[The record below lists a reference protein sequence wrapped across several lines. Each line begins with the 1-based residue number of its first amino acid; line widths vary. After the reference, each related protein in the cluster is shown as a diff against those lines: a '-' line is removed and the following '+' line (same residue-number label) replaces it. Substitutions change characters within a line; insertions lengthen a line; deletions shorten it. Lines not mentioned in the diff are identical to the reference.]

1 MLYRLIKVL
10 VGIGIRLYYR
20 EIRVK
25 NRKNIPLDEPLII
38 IANHPNT
45 LMDAWMIGHICPR
58 PIHFMAK
65 GTLFN
70 SKFKL
75 KLLSSLNMI
84 PINRVGE
91 GKTDGV
97 SNQNSFQACY
107 DILEA
112 GKTLVIFP
120 EGSSYQERHLR
131 DLKSG
136 TARIALEA
144 VKRKEGQL
152 DVKILP
158 MGLNYTQAEKF
169 RSRVLVDIGEPMSTK
184 DYLADYIENSGKGA
198 RKMTEQFRVR
208 LEQLLV
214 NSNTKEEQD
223 LIDQVANILQSRYT
237 KKGSEN
243 AISEI
248 DLLKRIRNRMDDF
261 KVTEAWKTEEVRKLV
276 ETVKWENEKLN
287 IQTDFLDR
295 RFRST
300 MFFRQLF
307 FSIIFVLIAVPYFIF
322 GMIHNAIQFYLID
335 FLIPKLT
342 KDIEYYA
349 PLAVLLGLVLYPLFF
364 GLFAH
369 FIGNAFDLS
378 FWQKV
383 IYFVMMPLGGLFAYF
398 FHRYLR
404 HIGYKWKYIF
414 LMIRQKEVVLSLKA
428 KRDRLREY
436 FEI

>member
-45 LMDAWMIGHICPR
+45 LMDAWMIGYICPR

-198 RKMTEQFRVR
+198 
-208 LEQLLV
+208 
-214 NSNTKEEQD
+214 
-223 LIDQVANILQSRYT
+223 
-237 KKGSEN
+237 
-243 AISEI
+243 
-248 DLLKRIRNRMDDF
+248 
-261 KVTEAWKTEEVRKLV
+261 
-276 ETVKWENEKLN
+276 
-287 IQTDFLDR
+287 
-295 RFRST
+295 
-300 MFFRQLF
+300 
-307 FSIIFVLIAVPYFIF
+307 
-322 GMIHNAIQFYLID
+322 
-335 FLIPKLT
+335 
-342 KDIEYYA
+342 
-349 PLAVLLGLVLYPLFF
+349 
-364 GLFAH
+364 
-369 FIGNAFDLS
+369 
-378 FWQKV
+378 
-383 IYFVMMPLGGLFAYF
+383 
-398 FHRYLR
+398 
-404 HIGYKWKYIF
+404 
-414 LMIRQKEVVLSLKA
+414 
-428 KRDRLREY
+428 
-436 FEI
+436 